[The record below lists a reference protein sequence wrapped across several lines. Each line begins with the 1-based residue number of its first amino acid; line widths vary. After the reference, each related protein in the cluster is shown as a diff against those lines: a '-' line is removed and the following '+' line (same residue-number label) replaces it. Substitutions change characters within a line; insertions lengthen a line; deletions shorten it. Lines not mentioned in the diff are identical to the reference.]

1 MSGSSVGL
9 ILQDTDHGNNDADDC
24 YYNTCDSDSK
34 LYCQIYY
41 VPFIVFSICT
51 TSVNTGSSQNV
62 LILAKGEPL
71 PVLVTPCHYYNIFVL
86 FLSKRIF
93 DSNIKL
99 LFLLTSISFRFLQD
113 INVLLLIDSIVDV
126 NTIFSIAVPPKA

>member
-1 MSGSSVGL
+1 MIPSGIENVFVFF
-9 ILQDTDHGNNDADDC
+9 NA
-24 YYNTCDSDSK
+24 
-34 LYCQIYY
+34 
-41 VPFIVFSICT
+41 IVDI
-51 TSVNTGSSQNV
+51 N
-62 LILAKGEPL
+62 
-71 PVLVTPCHYYNIFVL
+71 NIFVL

-113 INVLLLIDSIVDV
+113 INVLLLIDSIVYV

>member
-51 TSVNTGSSQNV
+51 TSANTGSSQNV

-86 FLSKRIF
+86 FLLKRIF

>member
-1 MSGSSVGL
+1 MRAVAFLMSGIPVGL
-9 ILQDTDHGNNDADDC
+9 VLQDTDHGDNDADDC
-24 YYNTCDSDSK
+24 YYNTHDPDSK

-71 PVLVTPCHYYNIFVL
+71 PVLVTPI
-86 FLSKRIF
+86 RQI
-93 DSNIKL
+93 
-99 LFLLTSISFRFLQD
+99 
-113 INVLLLIDSIVDV
+113 
-126 NTIFSIAVPPKA
+126 

>member
-1 MSGSSVGL
+1 MIPSG
-9 ILQDTDHGNNDADDC
+9 IE
-24 YYNTCDSDSK
+24 
-34 LYCQIYY
+34 
-41 VPFIVFSICT
+41 
-51 TSVNTGSSQNV
+51 NV
-62 LILAKGEPL
+62 LVFFNAI
-71 PVLVTPCHYYNIFVL
+71 VDINNIFVL